1 MSPMAWKN
9 REGTRTLPS
18 PGSSRLK
25 LKEFVANRW
34 AGGTLF
40 RWIAGHFLTPGVWRM
55 NLRLGSAAMTL
66 VAAISTTSPAFAA
79 GEQQLASR
87 QRSTSEFA
95 LESARP
101 REAESKKEH
110 LARIFTKDLVD
121 RLWMEDYEDLDRAC
135 ERGWLVD
142 VPDDP
147 QGLGVSIRKSGNSPV
162 GEKERDA
169 ERRAKLYRLAKPCA
183 GLLYRIAA
191 HLREVE
197 GAAFTP
203 LQVTSLVRPWTY
215 QKKLMA
221 SNANANTIRAGV
233 PPTHVF
239 GLAFDIPR
247 AQMPAERERRLQR
260 YLDALAADGTVVY
273 FKEGKAQ
280 ATYHVIAMPAA
291 HEELEADFY
300 ELSARAGRTAHT
312 GTPLTCAGTSNPD
325 FVHDEVWW

>member
-1 MSPMAWKN
+1 
-9 REGTRTLPS
+9 
-18 PGSSRLK
+18 
-25 LKEFVANRW
+25 
-34 AGGTLF
+34 
-40 RWIAGHFLTPGVWRM
+40 M
-55 NLRLGSAAMTL
+55 NLRFGKTAITL
-66 VAAISTTSPAFAA
+66 AVAISATSPAFAA
-79 GEQQLASR
+79 GEQMLASR
-87 QRSTSEFA
+87 QTTANDFA

-121 RLWMEDYEDLDRAC
+121 KLWMEDYDDLDRAC

-147 QGLGVSIRKSGNSPV
+147 EGLGISIRKSGNSPV
-162 GEKERDA
+162 GEKEKDLG
-169 ERRAKLYRLAKPCA
+169 RRAKLYRLAKPCA
-183 GLLYRIAA
+183 GLLYRIAS

-197 GAAFTP
+197 CAAFTP

-247 AQMPAERERRLQR
+247 AQMPADRERRLQR
-260 YLDALAADGTVVY
+260 YLDTLAAVY

-300 ELSARAGRTAHT
+300 ELSARAGRTAHN
-312 GTPLTCAGTSNPD
+312 GSPLTCAGKSNPD